1 VQIFKEN
8 NHFILP
14 DIKNKIAPPFF
25 CKVLQTS
32 SLYGIK
38 ARWGKCGFSPS

>member
-14 DIKNKIAPPFF
+14 DIKNKTAPPAVRY
-25 CKVLQTS
+25 CKPVVYTEWYQDGEKS
-32 SLYGIK
+32 H
-38 ARWGKCGFSPS
+38 FSPS